1 MPTAQTSNSTAKRNV
16 QVDQSRGGVARAEH
30 RAPHRPASQAR
41 TRARRAAGGSGLEMD
56 AEAIAQLQI
65 DEQKTPPRGTPLQSP
80 APVSTQGSRRT
91 ATPAGTPLVEQS
103 PRRASSNGVHVY
115 SASPASTP
123 GGPSKM
129 PPSSDVATLQQQVA
143 TLQAELSASKGRLQM
158 WEDCMRQL
166 ANSVLLSP
174 EMTDMYKT
182 TCVELIH
189 EALSSVESVQHTHA
203 PRKPRAHRT
212 RAHTRARM
220 HARALTHTH
229 ACTHARMH
237 ARTHARARTRA
248 HTRTHRLQVQRV
260 VYADCSFPSV
270 AAEAP
275 RLALLKWESMDYS
288 EWSVSWKPSWT
299 VQAACSPAQPAA
311 AQPSS
316 RPPPSASKPPLLHT
330 PCLDPPTHPASSPPP
345 PAARSPSKAR
355 TT

>member
-65 DEQKTPPRGTPLQSP
+65 DEQKTPPRGAPLQSP

-91 ATPAGTPLVEQS
+91 ATPAGTPLVEAS
-103 PRRASSNGVHVY
+103 PRRASSNGVHLY

-203 PRKPRAHRT
+203 PRNHARTAHARTHAHACTHAHSRT
-212 RAHTRARM
+212 RT
-220 HARALTHTH
+220 HARTH
-229 ACTHARMH
+229 ACTHARTHAHARALTH
-237 ARTHARARTRA
+237 ARTAFRSNASCMRT
-248 HTRTHRLQVQRV
+248 
-260 VYADCSFPSV
+260 
-270 AAEAP
+270 AP
-275 RLALLKWESMDYS
+275 FRRWRR
-288 EWSVSWKPSWT
+288 
-299 VQAACSPAQPAA
+299 
-311 AQPSS
+311 
-316 RPPPSASKPPLLHT
+316 RPRGSL
-330 PCLDPPTHPASSPPP
+330 C
-345 PAARSPSKAR
+345 
-355 TT
+355 